1 MALHVNYKNR
11 MGYCYLHSRGD
22 ENRKWKVWF
31 CHANALCALMY
42 FYRDEDK
49 ANMAQLNAFFVD
61 VKHAERC
68 IKDGI
73 FGNYSGFVFFAK
85 ELTSDMWKLI
95 KKMTENGIKV
105 TIR

>member
-42 FYRDEDK
+42 FYRDEDNNLVSIEIVPEWIEEHIP
-49 ANMAQLNAFFVD
+49 AMADYYEVHKDALTLVD
-61 VKHAERC
+61 AGAETL
-68 IKDGI
+68 
-73 FGNYSGFVFFAK
+73 YT
-85 ELTSDMWKLI
+85 EL
-95 KKMTENGIKV
+95 
-105 TIR
+105 